1 MKILLHP
8 THRKFVKL
16 LREKINSGQP
26 IIITQADL
34 DEFERLMKRSKKALV
49 RHKGI
54 YKIFLRAIN
63 RSSIDCQD
71 VYVNQELIDYI
82 ESVLCK
88 VEWYNPLITI
98 RNIVLVPIL
107 RKIIRF
113 IS

>member
-8 THRKFVKL
+8 THRKFVML

-34 DEFERLMKRSKKALV
+34 DEIHQLIIRSKKALV

-54 YKIFLRAIN
+54 YRIFLRAIN
-63 RSSIDCQD
+63 RSSSNCQD
-71 VYVNQELIDYI
+71 VYLNQESIDYI

-88 VEWYNPLITI
+88 VEWRNPLITM
-98 RNIVLVPIL
+98 RNIILAPIL
-107 RKIIRF
+107 RKMIRF